1 MPRLKWPPLPDTS
14 NYKLVDVVNLHRG
27 HCKAMASH
35 ARDHPR
41 LVLQAS
47 EVGAFAEK
55 VEKTMTEL
63 LEACYTGWESGLE
76 AFGAC
81 DEMGKYITNYLNLD
95 WPPQNDTGSNKV
107 PATATSTP
115 DRDPLNH
122 PNNENQIRIH
132 WEKDKV
138 APPYRGIQDA
148 SIIHEVQHAV
158 LQAQRYV
165 RICSAQ
171 VLPSGDLEI
180 HTSSRKDTDAL
191 VAYSNEWISHLRLGR
206 YARILRKS
214 WSILVHDVPADWF
227 TSQALSSGMAARQ
240 IMLQN
245 PQVPNA
251 YVSYVDWLTG
261 NTLPLPLKSSL
272 IVSFDRPEHASAFL
286 QEGTLY
292 LNCIPLRTQKFDEHY
307 RLFQCPNC
315 QMFGHSRRNCNSSR
329 RCPYCGDSHKPV
341 KCRNTANLFCANCQ
355 GPHASQDT
363 SCRALRL
370 AHDRIKFLQKHMASP
385 YPKPAVKPATVP
397 SAGEQATPKPNER
410 ILPPDSNVPINA
422 NCNISTE
429 RPRKRKKCNC
439 GKAANA
445 DLPVSTS
452 LPVDSKKPPVT
463 PPQQTA
469 GIQATLRSPLGTL
482 NQQTMNKPQAL
493 DPTKYPPGS
502 EYPFEDDYPSEPEHS
517 ETESEPCIYNWDPAQ
532 QSSASDAEP
541 AAEPSPRTPRQQ
553 EQTN

>member
-1 MPRLKWPPLPDTS
+1 
-14 NYKLVDVVNLHRG
+14 
-27 HCKAMASH
+27 
-35 ARDHPR
+35 
-41 LVLQAS
+41 
-47 EVGAFAEK
+47 
-55 VEKTMTEL
+55 MTEL

-76 AFGAC
+76 PFGAC

-95 WPPQNDTGSNKV
+95 LPPQKDTGSNKV
-107 PATATSTP
+107 PVTATSTP
-115 DRDPLNH
+115 DRDPVDH
-122 PNNENQIRIH
+122 PNNENQVRID

-171 VLPSGDLEI
+171 
-180 HTSSRKDTDAL
+180 
-191 VAYSNEWISHLRLGR
+191 GR

-227 TSQALSSGMAARQ
+227 TSQALSSGIAARQ

-251 YVSYVDWLTG
+251 CVSYVNWLTG

-272 IVSFDRPEHASAFL
+272 I
-286 QEGTLY
+286 
-292 LNCIPLRTQKFDEHY
+292 
-307 RLFQCPNC
+307 
-315 QMFGHSRRNCNSSR
+315 
-329 RCPYCGDSHKPV
+329 
-341 KCRNTANLFCANCQ
+341 
-355 GPHASQDT
+355 
-363 SCRALRL
+363 
-370 AHDRIKFLQKHMASP
+370 
-385 YPKPAVKPATVP
+385 
-397 SAGEQATPKPNER
+397 
-410 ILPPDSNVPINA
+410 
-422 NCNISTE
+422 
-429 RPRKRKKCNC
+429 
-439 GKAANA
+439 
-445 DLPVSTS
+445 
-452 LPVDSKKPPVT
+452 PVDSKNPPVT
-463 PPQQTA
+463 SPQQTA

-482 NQQTMNKPQAL
+482 YQQTMNKPQAL
-493 DPTKYPPGS
+493 DPIKYPPGS

-541 AAEPSPRTPRQQ
+541 TAEPSSRTPRQQ